1 MTIDKNIDATIPTKG
16 KEQMRLNAKHITS
29 IMLLTA
35 AFMSGCST
43 TPQETPA
50 VKTSTVWLDELD
62 LSKAV
67 TGWKDSQSKKSIDG
81 NVLTINGT
89 TYDRGVGT
97 HAPGTIVVQL
107 NKGTQRFQAFVGID
121 DEISHEEASVQ
132 FIVVGDRK
140 ILWESETLTA
150 TNNPV
155 AIDLDVSNITEL
167 RLISNEINHNKRND
181 HADWAD
187 AKFMVSSTTPKI
199 IAIPV
204 QAPYILTPKPGPKPR
219 ITGPKIFGVRPN
231 SPFLFTVT
239 ATGDRPI
246 TFSANN
252 LPAGLK
258 LDTNNG
264 QITGKLTKEGSYDVT
279 FTASNKKGV
288 STRAFRIKV
297 GDTICLTPPLGWNSW
312 NCWARE
318 VTDEKVRAS
327 AKSMIDS
334 GLVNHGWS
342 YINIDDCWMR
352 KLNTKNQDNVDYSKQ
367 GWEKGMVSDDPERGG
382 ISRDDKG
389 NLLPNSLFPD
399 MESLTEYI
407 HGLGLKAGIYI
418 GPGPWTCQHYVA
430 SLHYEEQDAQQFAD
444 WGFDYLK
451 YDWCGYNKVSGKTL
465 PELKKP
471 YAIMRD
477 ALNKSTRDIVYSIC
491 QYGWGD
497 VYEWGEEMNG
507 NCWRTTGDIVDT
519 WESLYDIGFRSQAV
533 CSEYAKPGH
542 WNDPDMLIVG
552 NVGWGPKLHPT
563 RLTPDEQYTHISL
576 WSLLASPLLIG
587 CDLTTLDDFTLSL
600 LTNDEVLDVNQDPLG
615 YQARRIIETD
625 DQQVWVKKMDDGSL
639 AVGLFNMNNL
649 VDQDITIKWSDLGI
663 KGKHVVRDLW
673 RQEDVKTSS
682 KKFTATVPSH
692 GVMLIK
698 ITKK

>member
-1 MTIDKNIDATIPTKG
+1 MTNRIKRTVPA
-16 KEQMRLNAKHITS
+16 LVLAS
-29 IMLLTA
+29 CLL
-35 AFMSGCST
+35 SGCNT
-43 TPQETPA
+43 TTA
-50 VKTSTVWLDELD
+50 KTSAVDVKTVRLDELD

-67 TGWKDSQSKKSIDG
+67 TGWKETNANLSNGGRPLS
-81 NVLTINGT
+81 INGKI
-89 TYDRGVGT
+89 YEHGIGT
-97 HAPGTIVVQL
+97 HAPGHLIVKL
-107 NKGTQRFQAFVGID
+107 NKGTQRFQALVGID
-121 DEISHEEASVQ
+121 DEVREGAGSVK
-132 FIVVGDRK
+132 FIIIGDHK
-140 ILWESETLTA
+140 ILWESDTLTSDQD
-150 TNNPV
+150 PV
-155 AIDLDVSNITEL
+155 AVDVDLSGIDEL
-167 RLISNEINHNKRND
+167 RLIVNEIDGDKDSD
-181 HADWAD
+181 HANWVNATFTVIGARPVTIDL
-187 AKFMVSSTTPKI
+187 P
-199 IAIPV
+199 IP
-204 QAPYILTPKPGPKPR
+204 APYILTPKPGPEPK
-219 ITGPKIFGVRPN
+219 ITGPKIFGVRPG
-231 SPFLFTVT
+231 SPFLFTIT
-239 ATGDRPI
+239 ATGDRPVK
-246 TFSANN
+246 FSATG

-258 LDTNNG
+258 LNEANG
-264 QITGKLTKEGSYDVT
+264 QITGKLTKEGEYAVT
-279 FTASNKKGV
+279 FVAENAKGR
-288 STRAFRIKV
+288 SERPFRIKV

-327 AKSMIDS
+327 AQSMIDS
-334 GLVNHGWS
+334 GLANHGWS

-352 KLNTKNQDNVDYSKQ
+352 KLNTKNQDQVDYSKQ
-367 GWEKGMVSDDPERGG
+367 GWHKGMVSDDPERGG
-382 ISRDDKG
+382 IARDEAG
-389 NLLPNSLFPD
+389 NLLPNSVFPD
-399 MESLTEYI
+399 MKGLTEYI

-451 YDWCGYNKVSGKTL
+451 YDWCGYNKVSGKSL

-477 ALNKSTRDIVYSIC
+477 ALAKSDRDMVYSLC

-497 VYEWGEEMNG
+497 VHEWGEEMNG

-519 WESLYDIGFRSQAV
+519 WDSLYKIGFLSQAI

-576 WSLLASPLLIG
+576 WSLLAAPLLIG

-615 YQARRIIETD
+615 YQARRVVQTD
-625 DQQVWVKKMDDGSL
+625 EYEIWVKNMEDGSK
-639 AVGLFNMNNL
+639 AVGLFNMNGL
-649 VDQDITIKWSDLGI
+649 LEQEVTVKWSDLGI
-663 KGKHVVRDLW
+663 EGRHVVRDLW
-673 RQEDVKTSS
+673 RQKNVVRSAKNY
-682 KKFTATVPSH
+682 TATLPPH
-692 GVMLIK
+692 GVVLVK